1 MRKIKKAIG
10 TVLAATLLFGTA
22 LGVSSQVNAQTRG
35 ACKHYNGHI
44 TEYVGT
50 EEAGSYTHK
59 VNTTI
64 YGNPAVVTCTVMQEI
79 EYYRVKCVDCG
90 AMLNTYSYTVEE
102 HTFCK

>member
-50 EEAGSYTHK
+50 GWKLYT
-59 VNTTI
+59 
-64 YGNPAVVTCTVMQEI
+64 
-79 EYYRVKCVDCG
+79 
-90 AMLNTYSYTVEE
+90 
-102 HTFCK
+102 